1 MHWTLQFV
9 ELALEIQGRVCS
21 RCNGF
26 KSLSEFYK
34 QGNRYESL
42 CKPCKK
48 DSRKKRDES
57 AEEET
62 TESDSSIDWQETKSV
77 SLAASKKDDR
87 EVMPVYDASI
97 FYPAEAR
104 RALGISDEDMDS
116 VVAFFRWHI
125 EQREKRLKKKEK

>member
-1 MHWTLQFV
+1 M
-9 ELALEIQGRVCS
+9 EIQGKVCS
-21 RCNGF
+21 RCNEF

-34 QGNRYESL
+34 QGNRHESL

-48 DSRKKRDES
+48 SSRKKRDES
-57 AEEET
+57 VEDEAT
-62 TESDSSIDWQETKSV
+62 TESDSSIELQKSKSISRTATKQN
-77 SLAASKKDDR
+77 DR
-87 EVMPVYDASI
+87 EVMPVYDESI